1 MQRTYL
7 ALGAALLSVFALSS
21 MPATAQA
28 KKAKPCYSKTL
39 AEEADAK
46 QAKYK
51 ISKGKNIDVAINESL
66 TGKPGDPKKGLEW
79 IVNRKLGN
87 CIACHK
93 VEAIL
98 KLVKPGDL
106 KSQAKYGFHGEV
118 GPELDGVASR
128 YTEGELRMLIVDPK
142 KVFPDTIMPAFHKDG
157 PFVRIKEN
165 CKGKVMLS
173 PSRVEDVVAYLKTLK

>member
-7 ALGAALLSVFALSS
+7 ALGAAVAFAI
-21 MPATAQA
+21 TALPMTVA
-28 KKAKPCYSKTL
+28 EAGKPCYSKTPE
-39 AEEADAK
+39 AEADAK
-46 QAKYK
+46 PVKYT
-51 ISKGKNIDVAINESL
+51 ISKGKTLDAAINKSL

-79 IVNRKLGN
+79 IVHRKLGN

-93 VEAIL
+93 VAAIQ
-98 KLVKPGDL
+98 KLVKPGDV
-106 KSQAKYGFHGEV
+106 KSESKYGFHGEV
-118 GPELDGVASR
+118 GPELDGVGSR

-142 KVFPDTIMPAFHKDG
+142 KIFPDTIMPAFHKADG
-157 PFVRIKEN
+157 LNRVKGP